1 MNKEGN
7 YKISKKI
14 AELHWWGDLHDN
26 LILITELI
34 NKYKLVI
41 ITNKF
46 LKLMLQSLA
55 SSEQRQWHT
64 AISFSGRQ
72 HAFTL

>member
-14 AELHWWGDLHDN
+14 AELHWRGDLHDK

-46 LKLMLQSLA
+46 LKLMLQLLA
-55 SSEQRQWHT
+55 SSEQRQS
-64 AISFSGRQ
+64 ISFSGRQ
-72 HAFTL
+72 HAFTLLLP

>member
-46 LKLMLQSLA
+46 LKLMLQPLA
-55 SSEQRQWHT
+55 SSGQRQWPT
-64 AISFSGRQ
+64 AISSSGRQ

>member
-1 MNKEGN
+1 MLFERKMNKEGN

-14 AELHWWGDLHDN
+14 AELHWWGDLHD

-55 SSEQRQWHT
+55 SSEQRQ
-64 AISFSGRQ
+64 
-72 HAFTL
+72 

>member
-7 YKISKKI
+7 CKISKNI
-14 AELHWWGDLHDN
+14 AELHWWSDLHDN

-46 LKLMLQSLA
+46 LKLMLQS
-55 SSEQRQWHT
+55 
-64 AISFSGRQ
+64 
-72 HAFTL
+72 

>member
-7 YKISKKI
+7 CKISKKI

-46 LKLMLQSLA
+46 LKLMLQPLA
-55 SSEQRQWHT
+55 SSGQRQ
-64 AISFSGRQ
+64 
-72 HAFTL
+72 